1 MKRKL
6 FSLFLTA
13 LLCMSLIAVPASAQS
28 NENEEPLP
36 PLTPEGNMNLVD
48 DMVTVSGKQ
57 FITVTTRDGN
67 YFYIIID
74 RDDNGNQ
81 TVHFLNQV
89 DVNNWQQV
97 KAENQVDEA
106 DLLDLLDED
115 ELKDYTES
123 QKPTEPAPTEP
134 VQTQPTEPPVV
145 TEGKGNGNFAALL
158 PVVLL
163 AAVGIGGFLMLSSSK
178 KKSQQVKP
186 DPDADYQEDDD
197 FELPEDSYDEE

>member
-13 LLCMSLIAVPASAQS
+13 LVCMSLIAVPASAQS

-48 DMVTVSGKQ
+48 DMVTASGKQ

-89 DVNNWQQV
+89 D
-97 KAENQVDEA
+97 EA
-106 DLLDLLDED
+106 DLLALLDED
-115 ELKDYTES
+115 ELKDYAES

-134 VQTQPTEPPVV
+134 VQTQPTEPSVV
-145 TEGKGNGNFAALL
+145 TEDKNSGNFAALL
-158 PVVLL
+158 PVILL
-163 AAVGIGGFLMLSSSK
+163 AAGGIGGFLMLSSSK

>member
-1 MKRKL
+1 MKRKI

-13 LLCMSLIAVPASAQS
+13 LFCMSLIAIPASAQS

-36 PLTPEGNMNLVD
+36 PLTPDGNMNLVD
-48 DMVTVSGKQ
+48 DMVTSSGKQ
-57 FITVTTRDGN
+57 FITVTTKDGN

-89 DVNNWQQV
+89 D
-97 KAENQVDEA
+97 EA
-106 DLLDLLDED
+106 DLLALLDED

-123 QKPTEPAPTEP
+123 QKPTEPTPTEP
-134 VQTQPTEPPVV
+134 VQTHPTEPPVV
-145 TEGKGNGNFAALL
+145 TEEKGNGNFAALL

-197 FELPEDSYDEE
+197 FELPEGSYDEE

>member
-48 DMVTVSGKQ
+48 DMITASGKQ

-89 DVNNWQQV
+89 D
-97 KAENQVDEA
+97 EA
-106 DLLDLLDED
+106 DLLNLLDED

-134 VQTQPTEPPVV
+134 VQTQPTEPSVV
-145 TEGKGNGNFAALL
+145 TEDKNSGNFAALL
-158 PVVLL
+158 PVILL
-163 AAVGIGGFLMLSSSK
+163 AAGGIGGFLMLSSSK

-197 FELPEDSYDEE
+197 FERPEDSYDEE

>member
-48 DMVTVSGKQ
+48 DMITASGKQ

-89 DVNNWQQV
+89 D
-97 KAENQVDEA
+97 EA
-106 DLLDLLDED
+106 DLLNLLDED
-115 ELKDYTES
+115 VLKDYTES

-134 VQTQPTEPPVV
+134 VQTQPTEPPAV
-145 TEGKGNGNFAALL
+145 TEEKGNGNLAALL

-163 AAVGIGGFLMLSSSK
+163 AAGGIGGFLMLSCSK

-186 DPDADYQEDDD
+186 DPDADYQEDDE

>member
-48 DMVTVSGKQ
+48 DMVTASGKQ

-89 DVNNWQQV
+89 D
-97 KAENQVDEA
+97 EA
-106 DLLDLLDED
+106 DLLNLLDED
-115 ELKDYTES
+115 VLKDYTES

-134 VQTQPTEPPVV
+134 VQTQPTESPVV
-145 TEGKGNGNFAALL
+145 TEDKGNGNLDALL

-163 AAVGIGGFLMLSSSK
+163 AAGGFGGFLMLSSPK

-186 DPDADYQEDDD
+186 DPDADYQEDDEL
-197 FELPEDSYDEE
+197 ELPEDSYDEE

>member
-13 LLCMSLIAVPASAQS
+13 LLCMSLIAVPVSAQS

-48 DMVTVSGKQ
+48 DMVTASGKQ

-89 DVNNWQQV
+89 D
-97 KAENQVDEA
+97 EA
-106 DLLDLLDED
+106 DLLNLLDED
-115 ELKDYTES
+115 ELNDYSES

-145 TEGKGNGNFAALL
+145 TEEKGNGNFAALL

-163 AAVGIGGFLMLSSSK
+163 AVGGIGGFLMLSSSK

>member
-48 DMVTVSGKQ
+48 DMITASGKQ

-81 TVHFLNQV
+81 PVHFLNH
-89 DVNNWQQV
+89 
-97 KAENQVDEA
+97 VDEA
-106 DLLDLLDED
+106 DLLNLLDED

-145 TEGKGNGNFAALL
+145 TEEKGNGNLAALL

-163 AAVGIGGFLMLSSSK
+163 AAGGIGGFLMLSSSK

-186 DPDADYQEDDD
+186 DPDADYQEDDE

>member
-36 PLTPEGNMNLVD
+36 PLTPDGNMNLVD

-89 DVNNWQQV
+89 D
-97 KAENQVDEA
+97 EA
-106 DLLDLLDED
+106 DLLALLDED

-123 QKPTEPAPTEP
+123 QKPTEP

-145 TEGKGNGNFAALL
+145 TEDKNSGNIAALL
-158 PVVLL
+158 PVALL
-163 AAVGIGGFLMLSSSK
+163 AAGGIGGFIMLSSSK
-178 KKSQQVKP
+178 RKSQQVKP

>member
-48 DMVTVSGKQ
+48 DMVTASGKQ

-89 DVNNWQQV
+89 D
-97 KAENQVDEA
+97 EA
-106 DLLDLLDED
+106 DLLNLLDED

-134 VQTQPTEPPVV
+134 VQTQPTEPSVV
-145 TEGKGNGNFAALL
+145 TEEKENGSFAALL

-163 AAVGIGGFLMLSSSK
+163 AAVGIGGFLMLSGSK

-186 DPDADYQEDDD
+186 DPDADYQEDDE

>member
-48 DMVTVSGKQ
+48 DMVTASGKQ

-89 DVNNWQQV
+89 D
-97 KAENQVDEA
+97 EA
-106 DLLDLLDED
+106 DLLNLLDED
-115 ELKDYTES
+115 EL
-123 QKPTEPAPTEP
+123 
-134 VQTQPTEPPVV
+134 
-145 TEGKGNGNFAALL
+145 
-158 PVVLL
+158 
-163 AAVGIGGFLMLSSSK
+163 
-178 KKSQQVKP
+178 
-186 DPDADYQEDDD
+186 
-197 FELPEDSYDEE
+197 

>member
-48 DMVTVSGKQ
+48 DMITASGKQ

-89 DVNNWQQV
+89 D
-97 KAENQVDEA
+97 EA
-106 DLLDLLDED
+106 DLLALLDED

-186 DPDADYQEDDD
+186 DPDADYQEDDE

>member
-36 PLTPEGNMNLVD
+36 PLTPDGNMNLVD

-89 DVNNWQQV
+89 D
-97 KAENQVDEA
+97 EA
-106 DLLDLLDED
+106 DLLALLDED
-115 ELKDYTES
+115 ELNDYSES

-145 TEGKGNGNFAALL
+145 TEEKGNGNFAALL

-163 AAVGIGGFLMLSSSK
+163 AVSGIGGFLMLSSSK

>member
-48 DMVTVSGKQ
+48 DMVTSSGKQ

-89 DVNNWQQV
+89 D
-97 KAENQVDEA
+97 EA
-106 DLLDLLDED
+106 DLLALLDED

-145 TEGKGNGNFAALL
+145 TEEKGNGNFAALL
-158 PVVLL
+158 PVALL
-163 AAVGIGGFLMLSSSK
+163 AAGGIGGFLMLSSSK

-197 FELPEDSYDEE
+197 FELPDDDYNEE

>member
-13 LLCMSLIAVPASAQS
+13 LVCMSLIAVPASAQS

-36 PLTPEGNMNLVD
+36 PLTPEGNMDLVD
-48 DMVTVSGKQ
+48 DMVTASGKQ

-89 DVNNWQQV
+89 D
-97 KAENQVDEA
+97 EA
-106 DLLDLLDED
+106 DLLDLMDED

-145 TEGKGNGNFAALL
+145 TEEKENGNLAALL

-163 AAVGIGGFLMLSSSK
+163 AAGGIGGFLMLSSSK

-186 DPDADYQEDDD
+186 DPDADYQEDDE

>member
-48 DMVTVSGKQ
+48 DMVTASGKQ

-89 DVNNWQQV
+89 D
-97 KAENQVDEA
+97 EA
-106 DLLDLLDED
+106 DLLNLLDED
-115 ELKDYTES
+115 ELKDYTEA
-123 QKPTEPAPTEP
+123 QKPTKPAPTEP

-145 TEGKGNGNFAALL
+145 TEEKGNGNLAALL

-163 AAVGIGGFLMLSSSK
+163 AAGGIGGFLMLSSSK

-186 DPDADYQEDDD
+186 DPDADYQEDDE

>member
-13 LLCMSLIAVPASAQS
+13 LLCMSLLAVPASAQS

-48 DMVTVSGKQ
+48 DMVTASGKQ

-89 DVNNWQQV
+89 D
-97 KAENQVDEA
+97 EA
-106 DLLDLLDED
+106 DLLNLLDED

-145 TEGKGNGNFAALL
+145 TEEKGNGNLAALL

-163 AAVGIGGFLMLSSSK
+163 AAGGIGGFLMLSSYK

-186 DPDADYQEDDD
+186 DPDADYQEDDE

>member
-13 LLCMSLIAVPASAQS
+13 LLCMSLIAVPVSAQS

-89 DVNNWQQV
+89 D
-97 KAENQVDEA
+97 EA
-106 DLLDLLDED
+106 DLLALLDED

-123 QKPTEPAPTEP
+123 QKPTEPTPTEP
-134 VQTQPTEPPVV
+134 VQTHPTEPPVV
-145 TEGKGNGNFAALL
+145 TEEKGNGNFAALL

-197 FELPEDSYDEE
+197 FELPEGSYDEE

>member
-36 PLTPEGNMNLVD
+36 PLTPDGNMNLVD
-48 DMVTVSGKQ
+48 DMVTSSGKQ

-89 DVNNWQQV
+89 D
-97 KAENQVDEA
+97 EA
-106 DLLDLLDED
+106 DLLALLDED

-123 QKPTEPAPTEP
+123 QKPTEPAPTEL

-145 TEGKGNGNFAALL
+145 TEEKGNGNFAALL

-163 AAVGIGGFLMLSSSK
+163 AAGGIGGFIMLSSSK

-186 DPDADYQEDDD
+186 DPDAYYQEDDD
-197 FELPEDSYDEE
+197 FELPEESYDEE

>member
-48 DMVTVSGKQ
+48 DMVTASGKQ

-89 DVNNWQQV
+89 D
-97 KAENQVDEA
+97 EA

-123 QKPTEPAPTEP
+123 QKLTEPAPTEP
-134 VQTQPTEPPVV
+134 VQTQPTEPSVV
-145 TEGKGNGNFAALL
+145 TEDKNSGKFAALL
-158 PVVLL
+158 PVILL
-163 AAVGIGGFLMLSSSK
+163 AAGGIGGFLMLSSSK

-186 DPDADYQEDDD
+186 DPDADYQEDDE

>member
-48 DMVTVSGKQ
+48 DMITASGKQ

-89 DVNNWQQV
+89 D
-97 KAENQVDEA
+97 EA
-106 DLLDLLDED
+106 DLLNLLDED

-123 QKPTEPAPTEP
+123 QKPTEPAPSRICFHCATMGTP
-134 VQTQPTEPPVV
+134 VFNSFGQIIFNINYLIV
-145 TEGKGNGNFAALL
+145 F
-158 PVVLL
+158 
-163 AAVGIGGFLMLSSSK
+163 
-178 KKSQQVKP
+178 
-186 DPDADYQEDDD
+186 D
-197 FELPEDSYDEE
+197 F

>member
-48 DMVTVSGKQ
+48 DMITASGKQ

-74 RDDNGNQ
+74 RDNNGNQ
-81 TVHFLNQV
+81 AVHFL
-89 DVNNWQQV
+89 
-97 KAENQVDEA
+97 NQVDEA
-106 DLLDLLDED
+106 DLLNLLDED

-123 QKPTEPAPTEP
+123 QKPTEPAPAEP

-145 TEGKGNGNFAALL
+145 TEEKGNGNLAALL

-163 AAVGIGGFLMLSSSK
+163 AAGGIGGFLMLSSSK

-186 DPDADYQEDDD
+186 DPDAG
-197 FELPEDSYDEE
+197 LPGR

>member
-1 MKRKL
+1 MRKTKFRL
-6 FSLFLTA
+6 LTA
-13 LLCMSLIAVPASAQS
+13 AMALALCLTTLAVPALALVDESA
-28 NENEEPLP
+28 EPEETTEPT
-36 PLTPEGNMNLVD
+36 PLTPEGNMTLVD
-48 DMVTVSGKQ
+48 DIDGEAAEDKQ
-57 FITVTTRDGN
+57 FITVVTKNGN

-89 DVNNWQQV
+89 D
-97 KAENQVDEA
+97 EA
-106 DLLDLLDED
+106 DLLNLLDED

-134 VQTQPTEPPVV
+134 VQTQPTEPPAV
-145 TEGKGNGNFAALL
+145 TEEKGNGNLAALL

-163 AAVGIGGFLMLSSSK
+163 AAGGIGGFIMLSSSK

-186 DPDADYQEDDD
+186 DPDADYQEDDE

>member
-48 DMVTVSGKQ
+48 DTITASGKQ

-74 RDDNGNQ
+74 RAEDGEN

-89 DVNNWQQV
+89 D
-97 KAENQVDEA
+97 ER
-106 DLLDLLDED
+106 DLLALMDEETPAAPVCTCKEKCTAGAVDTSCSVCKTNLSECAGREKVRDPEPEPEQPEKKSSGGLLVIVLLLALAGGGAFAYVKFIKPKQGVKLSADPDDYDFED
-115 ELKDYTES
+115 EEMVS
-123 QKPTEPAPTEP
+123 
-134 VQTQPTEPPVV
+134 
-145 TEGKGNGNFAALL
+145 
-158 PVVLL
+158 
-163 AAVGIGGFLMLSSSK
+163 
-178 KKSQQVKP
+178 
-186 DPDADYQEDDD
+186 EDEQD
-197 FELPEDSYDEE
+197 

>member
-13 LLCMSLIAVPASAQS
+13 LVCMSLIAVPASAQS

-48 DMVTVSGKQ
+48 DMVTASGKQ

-89 DVNNWQQV
+89 D
-97 KAENQVDEA
+97 EA
-106 DLLDLLDED
+106 DLLNLLDED

-123 QKPTEPAPTEP
+123 QKHTEPAPTEP

-145 TEGKGNGNFAALL
+145 TEEKENGNLAALL

-163 AAVGIGGFLMLSSSK
+163 AAGGIGGFLMLSSSK

-186 DPDADYQEDDD
+186 DPDADYQEDDE

>member
-13 LLCMSLIAVPASAQS
+13 LLCMSLIAVPVSAQS

-48 DMVTVSGKQ
+48 DMVTASGKQ

-89 DVNNWQQV
+89 D
-97 KAENQVDEA
+97 EA
-106 DLLDLLDED
+106 DLLALLDED

-123 QKPTEPAPTEP
+123 QKPTEPTPTEP
-134 VQTQPTEPPVV
+134 VQTHPTEPPVV
-145 TEGKGNGNFAALL
+145 TEEKGNGNFAALL